1 MPEARRLRLTI
12 SAASCVPGT
21 QILLVM
27 PTSIS
32 GPLPEERV
40 QLVLRR
46 LSELEQKNFARIDTA
61 RAWLAQR
68 GITDLALAD
77 RLHLGWSD
85 GGLPE
90 ILPNDPQLHGELTTL
105 GVLTPKGRE
114 RFTNCIIV
122 PIFGH
127 DGQIA
132 NLVGLPATGPQK
144 TLPNRPLPPW
154 NLAAAKTASALLLVP
169 SILDALALMMAGQAN
184 VLALF
189 PDGGVF
195 DADVLKKWGVQRL
208 SIVQGDT
215 PDALVVTKT
224 IQAKLGSY
232 PSGVITLRGT
242 GSASAMLAAHG
253 AKALSEALVADA
265 HGVSTLNIPGML
277 PLPGGLTLVIAN
289 RRYDV
294 RGLQAG
300 PSRMKVTVR
309 SERGGRVHVDTLDL
323 FVARSRRQ
331 LVMDLVRLHEESAD
345 TIEAD
350 VVKLLAACELRAA
363 QPNLTTNQ
371 DAAEP
376 IPEADRREAEAMG
389 KDPKLI
395 EVILDDYEKCGLVG
409 EVTNKILLYV
419 AMTSRK
425 MPKPLAVRITS
436 SSGSG
441 KSVAQDMAFAF
452 CPPEEGIK
460 ITNLSAKALFH
471 RDKDSLKNKFLVLE
485 EGKGVE
491 SASYALRILI
501 SSGELITE
509 VATKD
514 PSSGRLVTMR
524 NRVEGPVALS
534 VTGTSHDDDP
544 ETCSRFILTSTDEG
558 TEQTE
563 AILELQREQQ
573 TLEGLKAGEARKVI
587 YRRHHAFQRLLQPV
601 HVINPLV
608 QRLCG
613 MSNRLT
619 ARRDQPKLFGLINAI
634 AFLRQMVKPIK
645 QHGTLNYI
653 EVDETDMSIASA
665 LLRVLNGPG
674 NQEVSRPARELLT
687 VLVRMKKQSGET
699 AGPTSGEFAFTRR
712 QVREFANWER
722 TRVHRYLAELIDLE
736 YVLRDRS
743 RRGMNDRYVLAWDG
757 KTLGEAD
764 NVLPFDDLSCLPKA
778 ANS

>member
-1 MPEARRLRLTI
+1 
-12 SAASCVPGT
+12 
-21 QILLVM
+21 M

-61 RAWLAQR
+61 RAWLDQR

-114 RFTNCIIV
+114 RFTNCLIV

-144 TLPNRPLPPW
+144 ILPNRPLPPW

-215 PDALVVTKT
+215 PDALAVTKT
-224 IQAKLGSY
+224 IQAKLGNY
-232 PSGVITLRGT
+232 PPGIITLRGT

-363 QPNLTTNQ
+363 QPDLTTNQ
-371 DAAEP
+371 DASDP
-376 IPEADRREAEAMG
+376 MPEADRREAEAMG

-395 EVILDDYEKCGLVG
+395 DVILDDYAQCGLVG
-409 EVTNKILLYV
+409 ERTNTLLSYLG
-419 AMTSRK
+419 MTSRK
-425 MPKPLAVRITS
+425 MPSPLALMTLS
-436 SSGSG
+436 SAGSG
-441 KSVAQDMAFAF
+441 KSILQNTTHAF
-452 CPPEEGIK
+452 CPPEEAIK
-460 ITNLSAKALFH
+460 TTNLSAKALFH
-471 RDKDSLKNKFLVLE
+471 RDKNSLKHKFLVLE
-485 EGKGVE
+485 EGKGME
-491 SASYALRILI
+491 SAAYALRVLI

-514 PSSGRLVTMR
+514 PSSWRLVAMR
-524 NRVEGPVALS
+524 NRVEGPVAVSL
-534 VTGTSHDDDP
+534 TTTSPDTDA
-544 ETCSRFILTSTDEG
+544 ETRSRFFVISTDESP
-558 TEQTE
+558 EQTE
-563 AILELQREQQ
+563 AILDLQRRQQ
-573 TLEGLKAGEARKVI
+573 TLEGLQAVDARKTI
-587 YRRHHAFQRLLQPV
+587 YRRHHAFQRLLQPI

-608 QRLCG
+608 QRMRG

-619 ARRDQPKLFGLINAI
+619 ARRDQPKLLGLVNAV
-634 AFLRQMVKPIK
+634 AFLRQMTKPVK
-645 QHGTLNYI
+645 QHGTLTYI
-653 EVDETDMSIASA
+653 EVDEVDLRIAA
-665 LLRVLNGPG
+665 DLLHVLTGPG
-674 NQEVSRPARELLT
+674 SQEVSRPARELLG
-687 VLVRMKKQSGET
+687 VLMRMRKQSG
-699 AGPTSGEFAFTRR
+699 ATSGEFGFTRR
-712 QVREFANWER
+712 QVREFAQWER
-722 TRVHRYLAELIDLE
+722 TRVHRYLAELLDLE

-743 RRGMNDRYVLAWDG
+743 RRGTTDRYILAWDG
-757 KTLGEAD
+757 EKSFGEAD
-764 NVLPFDDLSCLPKA
+764 NILPFDNLRPSPSKA
-778 ANS
+778 ANA